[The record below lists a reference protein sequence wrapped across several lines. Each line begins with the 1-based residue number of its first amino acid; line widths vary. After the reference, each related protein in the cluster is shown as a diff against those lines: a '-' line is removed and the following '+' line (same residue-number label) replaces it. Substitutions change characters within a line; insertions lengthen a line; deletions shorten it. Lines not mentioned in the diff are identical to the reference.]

1 MARNP
6 LLVVAKAPVSY
17 RLLLRSA
24 GLVEAVEK
32 ILRRLTSNR
41 IGVLDLVG
49 IPSVRVFIPGRR
61 TGLVR
66 ATTLQCIDVEGG
78 LLVVGSNWARPV
90 HPAWS
95 TNLQEA
101 KAVQVSRHNNQ
112 YEAEVRAI
120 VGLER
125 TEAWSS
131 ILRAWPNY
139 ELAQRKI
146 PERPFRIFFLAR
158 QPSGRVVDT

>member
-1 MARNP
+1 VARNP
-6 LLVVAKAPVSY
+6 LLVVAKTPASY
-17 RLLLRSA
+17 RILLRSA

-32 ILRRLTSNR
+32 MLRRLTANR

-66 ATTLQCIDVEGG
+66 ATTLQCIDVEGAI
-78 LLVVGSNWARPV
+78 LVVGSNWARPV

-95 TNLQEA
+95 TNLQNT
-101 KAVQVSRHNNQ
+101 KTVQVLRHNNHH
-112 YEAEVRAI
+112 EADVREI
-120 VGLER
+120 VGPER
-125 TEAWSS
+125 SEAWAS
-131 ILRAWPNY
+131 ILKAWPNY

-146 PERPFRIFFLAR
+146 PERPFRIFLLAL
-158 QPSGRVVDT
+158 QLS